1 MTAMTI
7 TIERIPKTI
16 QFNGAPRIVEELG
29 VELCF
34 SRKPSTLSEVC
45 GGEPPC
51 RVLITEIREMTP
63 TEFDIFAAC
72 LSASYDWLNGKG
84 GYAGEARLCV
94 EVRAPGRPFLYVDPS
109 GGDYAR
115 YVARLG

>member
-7 TIERIPKTI
+7 TIERMPKKI
-16 QFNGAPRIVEELG
+16 RCNGMPLDVEELG
-29 VELCF
+29 IELCF
-34 SRKPSTLSEVC
+34 TRKPVTLNEVW

-51 RVLITEIREMTP
+51 RVLITETRDMTP
-63 TEFDIFAAC
+63 AEFDIFAAC
-72 LSASYDWLNGKG
+72 LSTSYSWLNGKG

-94 EVRAPGRPFLYVDPS
+94 EVRAPGRPLLYVDPS
-109 GGDYAR
+109 GCDYAR